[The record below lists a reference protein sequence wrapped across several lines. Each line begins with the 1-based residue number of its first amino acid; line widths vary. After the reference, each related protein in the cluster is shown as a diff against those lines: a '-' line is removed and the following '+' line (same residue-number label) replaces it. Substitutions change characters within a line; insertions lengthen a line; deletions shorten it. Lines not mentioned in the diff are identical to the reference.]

1 MKKITRRERNIQLCI
16 LLLFFISLP
25 VIFLTPTRQELSVE
39 MNYREADEGILA
51 QLFWGEN
58 GELSAENCSDGVR
71 NGNVVSFALPIAP
84 SELRTIRLDPSN
96 TDTPYSVS
104 KITFFLNGEEF
115 KAIRAPEIA
124 EQFIP
129 VNAAVTLSGDGDEL
143 TVTPANTDSG
153 LFLDSSELNAAAQSA
168 SAGLR
173 ALQLKQRF
181 FAVLLLAAA
190 LMLLV
195 RCAKPLKKYF
205 RSLFQ
210 KDENGHFDW
219 LTLFATAVM
228 AGALL
233 VVIVIGLFSE
243 LGLHPDEWDVKS
255 CLDYGMT
262 HFLPPDMRDPE
273 VSQTYSWYG
282 YTKLDNYTWY
292 FFIAGKVALLF
303 QKLFYALPYYRIP
316 NILLFAAIALI
327 VVRNVKEKKW
337 LMVAFGICV
346 QAWYIFS
353 YTTADAL
360 DFFWSLLAVYELSSE
375 NSQLYKSVT
384 APRLTKNSLLRLLLF
399 GVLFGMIALGKPN
412 YLSILA
418 LAFFVLVFKLAQ
430 EKDKAKR
437 GILWR
442 NYFIIVG
449 IFLLTFAFRAG
460 FDLIHYGFD
469 KASVEEQM
477 AILYCSPD
485 KNPLTPVEEQSISWH
500 MMSKGATLKDFF
512 AENPEWFA
520 MSYKSFCG
528 IAQLTDTDT
537 WYYILMGLL
546 YAGIFISIGA
556 DTFRQKDNFWGKME
570 FAAGTLLM
578 IGGIIASVLNSYII
592 DSQAQG
598 RYLLPLILIAGYLA
612 SRTPALFEKKYFR
625 ALLIAAGFFSVAFF
639 GLRGVPMFL

>member
-1 MKKITRRERNIQLCI
+1 MKQMTKRERIIQLCI
-16 LLLFFISLP
+16 LFLFFISLP
-25 VIFLTPTRQELSVE
+25 AIFLIPTRQELSVE
-39 MNYREADEGILA
+39 MYYRNADEGILA

-58 GELSAENCSDGVR
+58 GELSAENCSDGTR
-71 NGNVVSFALPIAP
+71 NGNVVSFALPILP

-96 TDTPYSVS
+96 TDAAYSIAQV
-104 KITFFLNGEEF
+104 TFFLNGEAF
-115 KAIRAPEIA
+115 KTIYAPEIA
-124 EQFIP
+124 ETFIP
-129 VNAAVTLSGDGDEL
+129 VNADAALCDNNDALNVIPS
-143 TVTPANTDSG
+143 NTDSG
-153 LFLDSSELNAAAQSA
+153 LFIDSSELTDAALSA
-168 SAGLR
+168 SAALR
-173 ALQLKQRF
+173 TLQIRQRF
-181 FAVLLLAAA
+181 FAALILAAA
-190 LMLLV
+190 LMLLI
-195 RCAKPLKKYF
+195 RRAGALKGYF
-205 RSLFQ
+205 CSLFQ

-219 LTLFATAVM
+219 LTLFADAVM
-228 AGALL
+228 AGAFL

-303 QKLFYALPYYRIP
+303 QKLFFALRYYRIP

-360 DFFWSLLAVYELSSE
+360 DFFWSLLVVYELSFES
-375 NSQLYKSVT
+375 SLLYQSVA
-384 APRLTKNSLLRLLLF
+384 APRITRQSLFKLILLGLLF
-399 GVLFGMIALGKPN
+399 GIIALGKPN

-430 EKDKAKR
+430 EKDKTKR

-449 IFLLTFAFRAG
+449 IFLLTFAFRAS
-460 FDLIHYGFD
+460 FDFIHYGFD

-477 AILYCSPD
+477 AIQYCSPD
-485 KNPLTPVEEQSISWH
+485 KNPLTPVEEQSVSWH

-520 MSYKSFCG
+520 MTYKSFCG
-528 IAQLTDTDT
+528 ITQLTDTDT
-537 WYYILMGLL
+537 WYYILMGIL
-546 YAGIFISIGA
+546 YAGIFISIGI

-570 FAAGTLLM
+570 FFIGTLLM